1 MAVHRTGQFPRQSQM
16 WRVLWGSEFTTKTLF
31 VGLPILQTH
40 YINWVR
46 KHQLQW
52 HERFNHF
59 RIRVSFFLAHP
70 ILKPHRGFVAPLGP
84 DEGPHRWEA
93 ALKQKYIGYVNVKI
107 QYLIYKYKDLI
118 STMV

>member
-16 WRVLWGSEFTTKTLF
+16 CRVLWGSEFTTKTLF

-52 HERFNHF
+52 RERFNHF
-59 RIRVSFFLAHP
+59 RIRVSFFLADP
-70 ILKPHRGFVAPLGP
+70 ILKPHRGFVAPLDPDAGP
-84 DEGPHRWEA
+84 CRWETV
-93 ALKQKYIGYVNVKI
+93 LKQKYIGYVNVKI
-107 QYLIYKYKDLI
+107 
-118 STMV
+118 